1 MLNVM
6 YVIILDMLQLD
17 VEEEGFKT
25 IMQKDH
31 HIQGTF
37 MDISLLAI
45 CLVTKLLIV
54 TGGI

>member
-1 MLNVM
+1 
-6 YVIILDMLQLD
+6 MLQLD
-17 VEEEGFKT
+17 AEEEEFKT
-25 IMQKDH
+25 IMQTSH
-31 HIQGTF
+31 LNQGTF

>member
-1 MLNVM
+1 M

-17 VEEEGFKT
+17 VEEEGFKI
-25 IMQKDH
+25 IMQNGH
-31 HIQGTF
+31 LNQGTF
-37 MDISLLAI
+37 MGIALLAI